1 MSKAIEKRQAIFDYF
16 RSSINLLI
24 DNGLWRGDRDVYL
37 CPICLKQHKT
47 ISEDDPLTLE
57 DAPPKSLGGSANVL
71 TCKSCNNTAG
81 YKIDAH
87 LVERLRELDS
97 ASFTPG
103 TETKV
108 QIKVNGETLQGIIQ
122 VLADGTLQITHSKKN
137 NHPGKLKKA
146 MDRVSAGMKIDL
158 NFFKSRVIPENL
170 EYALLKTGYLLA
182 FQTFGYSLIL
192 NKCFNTIREQL
203 RNPEKRIYPHGFWLN
218 PPYPKSLSGVY
229 FVMDKG
235 IESLLALFNLDT
247 GNTQRMFGVLL
258 PLPIRSIDEVIV
270 EINKRFDQN
279 GAQEL
284 ALYPKENET
293 RSYITDIAQINAMMK
308 WIYARITNKQI
319 AKNNISSDLY
329 RYKNRNLNRRL
340 KNYRASRLFRNR

>member
-1 MSKAIEKRQAIFDYF
+1 MSKAVDKRQTIFDYF

-37 CPICLKQHKT
+37 CPICLKPHKT

-97 ASFTPG
+97 ASFIPG

-108 QIKVNGETLQGIIQ
+108 QIKVDGDTLQGTIY
-122 VLADGTLQITHSKKN
+122 VLEDGTMQIEHSKKN
-137 NHPGKLKKA
+137 NHPEKLKKA
-146 MDRVSAGMKIDL
+146 MGRVSAGMKIDL
-158 NFFKSRVIPENL
+158 NLLKSRVIPENL

-182 FQTFGYSLIL
+182 FETFGYSLIL
-192 NKCFNTIREQL
+192 NKCFNAIREQL
-203 RNPEKRIYPHGFWLN
+203 RNPDKRIYPNGFWLS

-235 IESLLALFNLDT
+235 VESLLALFNLDT
-247 GNTQRMFGVLL
+247 GKTERMFGVLL
-258 PLPIRSIDEVIV
+258 PLPIRPIDEVIV

-279 GAQEL
+279 GEQQL
-284 ALYPKENET
+284 TLCPKKNDT
-293 RSYITDIAQINAMMK
+293 KSYISDIAQINAMMR
-308 WIYARITNKQI
+308 WIYEQK
-319 AKNNISSDLY
+319 ISI
-329 RYKNRNLNRRL
+329 
-340 KNYRASRLFRNR
+340 F